1 MRACN
6 FVAAA
11 QRGDGRPRGWQ
22 GGLSEPVPGLLAW
35 AALAQ
40 KDREK
45 AQARVT
51 KDHLDAVEESIEM
64 LKVSYERYFNGV
76 DRVPPVREHED
87 VKRAVRDLAKL
98 RGGTTVLRFRAQNLR
113 ARLVT
118 YEHYWT
124 RILGMIE
131 KGTFKRVLTESAR
144 RERLVQL
151 GKEPGSDA
159 ESAQAAGSSGQV
171 AAAQSKGQEKT
182 RTERPAAGSPPQR
195 HQLPDGV
202 DAKHARELYK
212 QFVAAKKAAGEPT
225 AGLTYGKL
233 VDRLAR
239 EVPKLREKHG
249 TDIAFEVSTVGGKVR
264 LRARRQKTG

>member
-1 MRACN
+1 M
-6 FVAAA
+6 
-11 QRGDGRPRGWQ
+11 
-22 GGLSEPVPGLLAW
+22 
-35 AALAQ
+35 AQ

-76 DRVPPVREHED
+76 DRAPPVREHED

-144 RERLVQL
+144 RERLV
-151 GKEPGSDA
+151 
-159 ESAQAAGSSGQV
+159 
-171 AAAQSKGQEKT
+171 
-182 RTERPAAGSPPQR
+182 
-195 HQLPDGV
+195 
-202 DAKHARELYK
+202 
-212 QFVAAKKAAGEPT
+212 
-225 AGLTYGKL
+225 
-233 VDRLAR
+233 
-239 EVPKLREKHG
+239 
-249 TDIAFEVSTVGGKVR
+249 
-264 LRARRQKTG
+264 

>member
-1 MRACN
+1 LA
-6 FVAAA
+6 
-11 QRGDGRPRGWQ
+11 RPDKQ
-22 GGLSEPVPGLLAW
+22 TQS
-35 AALAQ
+35 
-40 KDREK
+40 
-45 AQARVT
+45 RVT
-51 KDHLDAVEESIEM
+51 TEHLDAIEESIEL

-76 DRVPPVREHED
+76 DRVPPVREHEN
-87 VKRAVRDLAKL
+87 VKRSVRDLTKY
-98 RGGTTVLRFRAQNLR
+98 RIGTTVLRFRSQNLR

-151 GKEPGSDA
+151 GQLESQAAQNASATAAGASSGSDA
-159 ESAQAAGSSGQV
+159 AAEG
-171 AAAQSKGQEKT
+171 AAEAQSKGKDQEK
-182 RTERPAAGSPPQR
+182 RAAVPNAARPAPSQR

-202 DAKHARELYK
+202 DGKYARELYK
-212 QFVAAKKAAGEPT
+212 QFVAAKKAAGEPM

-249 TDIAFEVSTVGGKVR
+249 TEIRFEVATVEGKVR
-264 LRARRQKTG
+264 LRARRQKPG